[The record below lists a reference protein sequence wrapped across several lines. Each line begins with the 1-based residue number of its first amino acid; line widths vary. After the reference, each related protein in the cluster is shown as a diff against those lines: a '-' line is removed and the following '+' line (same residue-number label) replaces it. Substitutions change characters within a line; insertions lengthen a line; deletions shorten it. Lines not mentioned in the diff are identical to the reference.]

1 MKTNEKEKTR
11 APALSGVVSLF
22 VFFGLMFISS
32 LHLAKKWDAIAC
44 AAVCVIGLAGLVISL
59 RRHPAER
66 RAKLTLFITA
76 AVLGGVAATAIWL
89 FHRHWQ

>member
-1 MKTNEKEKTR
+1 MKTNEKQKTR
-11 APALSGVVSLF
+11 VPALSSVIALF

-32 LHLAKKWDAIAC
+32 LHLDKKWDGIAC
-44 AAVCVIGLAGLVISL
+44 AAVCVIGLAGFIISL

-66 RAKLTLFITA
+66 GAKLAFFIIA